1 MQFLH
6 KLLGK
11 IEPHFNNNGKLS
23 HLYPI
28 YEAVDTFLFTP
39 ADKTINGPHVRDAVD
54 MKRVMFFVVVAM
66 LPALLFGIYNVGY
79 QYNSSGTM
87 METFLLGL
95 PTVLPIILVICNY

>member
-28 YEAVDTFLFTP
+28 YEAVDTFL
-39 ADKTINGPHVRDAVD
+39 
-54 MKRVMFFVVVAM
+54 
-66 LPALLFGIYNVGY
+66 
-79 QYNSSGTM
+79 
-87 METFLLGL
+87 
-95 PTVLPIILVICNY
+95 